1 MDIFMKNKQGL
12 ELINSPFSGCQI
24 WSEDFFLL
32 WSITWLI
39 LMFSCKEVY
48 ELVKKV
54 TVDSLRKL
62 FHDVSYS
69 IFNFRLKSHTGEQE

>member
-1 MDIFMKNKQGL
+1 
-12 ELINSPFSGCQI
+12 
-24 WSEDFFLL
+24 
-32 WSITWLI
+32 
-39 LMFSCKEVY
+39 MFSCKEVY

-69 IFNFRLKSHTGEQE
+69 SLRKLFHDVSYSIFNFRLKSHTGEQE